1 MSGDSSLQVSR
12 RGVLAGGVAFLATP
26 CLAQPTP
33 ESKAIENVSD
43 AFPAQDAESVRE
55 VVGKS
60 HFDLQRVTEL
70 VTARP
75 ALAKAAIDWGF
86 GDWESA
92 LGAASHTGRREIA
105 ELLIAHGARPN
116 LFTHAMLGD
125 LAVVKATIEASPGI
139 EHQPG
144 PHSIALIDHARAG
157 REQAAPVHEYLKSLP
172 GIDRPKQSL
181 AEDALAAYVGSFSF
195 GPGAQ
200 DRLETSIRQGRL
212 SMERTGGV
220 SRFLTPV
227 GPHAF
232 HPAGAEAVR
241 IVFAVV
247 DGVASAVTVHDPMPI
262 VVAQRVAG

>member
-1 MSGDSSLQVSR
+1 MESSKVVVSR
-12 RGVLAGGVAFLATP
+12 RGVLAGGAVLLGLPLTARAARLAEGAP
-26 CLAQPTP
+26 HDRFP
-33 ESKAIENVSD
+33 E
-43 AFPAQDAESVRE
+43 QDAESVRE

-60 HFDLQRVTEL
+60 HFDLARVTEL

-92 LGAASHTGRREIA
+92 LGAASHTGRREVA
-105 ELLIAHGARPN
+105 EVLIAQGARPN
-116 LFTHAMLGD
+116 LFTHAMLGN

-157 REQAAPVHEYLKSLP
+157 RERAEAVYEYLKSLP
-172 GIDRPKQSL
+172 GIEAPSDAL
-181 AEDALAAYVGSFSF
+181 AEDALAAYTGSFSF
-195 GPGAQ
+195 GPGAS

-220 SRFLTPV
+220 ARFLTPV

-241 IVFAVV
+241 IVFVMT
-247 DGVASAVTVHDPMPI
+247 DGVASSVTVHDPMPI
-262 VVAQRVAG
+262 VVAVRIAG

>member
-1 MSGDSSLQVSR
+1 MDKTNTIRVSR
-12 RGVLAGGVAFLATP
+12 RRALAGGAALLALPTVAAAGRTR
-26 CLAQPTP
+26 ADD
-33 ESKAIENVSD
+33 AVYD

-60 HFDLQRVTEL
+60 HFNLDRVTEL

-105 ELLIAHGARPN
+105 ALLISNGARPN
-116 LFTHAMLGD
+116 LFTHAMLGN
-125 LAVVKATIEASPGI
+125 LAVVKATIESSPGI

-144 PHSIALIDHARAG
+144 PHSIPLIDHARAG
-157 REQAAPVHEYLKSLP
+157 RERAEAVYEYLKSLP
-172 GIDRPKQSL
+172 GIEAPSDEL
-181 AEDALAAYVGSFSF
+181 AEDTLAAYTGSFSF
-195 GPGAQ
+195 GPGAS
-200 DRLETSIRQGRL
+200 DRLETSIRKGRL

-220 SRFLTPV
+220 ARFLTPV

-241 IVFAVV
+241 IVFEMT
-247 DGVASAVTVHDPMPI
+247 DGVASSVTVHDPMPI
-262 VVAQRVAG
+262 VVAVRIAG